1 MNLSVQRVAVW
12 ASSITDKPG
21 GLASVLSGL
30 RDVGAD
36 LDFIVARRAP
46 EKRGAGVVF
55 VAPLRGDKVIAAAT
69 DLGFDLTK
77 SLHSIR
83 VEGTNTAGRAAELTG
98 KLAEA
103 GVNLRGLSA
112 ATTGDKFIMYLA
124 MDSEADA
131 DRAAEILRQ
140 A

>member
-1 MNLSVQRVAVW
+1 MSMSVQRVDVW
-12 ASSITDKPG
+12 AARIEDKAG
-21 GLASVLSGL
+21 GLAAVLSGL

-46 EKRGAGVVF
+46 DKPGTGVVF

-69 DLGFDLTK
+69 GLGFDLTS

-83 VEGTNTAGRAAELTG
+83 IEGTNTPGRAAELTAE
-98 KLAEA
+98 LAQA
-103 GVNLRGLSA
+103 GINLRGLSA
-112 ATTGDKFIMYLA
+112 ATLNDKFIMYLA
-124 MDSEADA
+124 VDSEADA
-131 DRAAEILRQ
+131 DKATAVLRQ

>member
-1 MNLSVQRVAVW
+1 MSISVQRVDVW
-12 ASSITDKPG
+12 AAGIADKAG
-21 GLASVLSGL
+21 GLAAVLSGL

-36 LDFIVARRAP
+36 LDFIVARRSP
-46 EKRGAGVVF
+46 EKPGMGVVF

-69 DLGFDLTK
+69 NLGFDLTT

-83 VEGTNTAGRAAELTG
+83 VEGVNKAGLAAELTG

-103 GVNLRGLSA
+103 GINLRGLSA
-112 ATTGDKFIMYLA
+112 ATTGDRFIMYLA
-124 MDSEADA
+124 IDSEADA
-131 DRAAEILRQ
+131 DKATAILRQ

>member
-1 MNLSVQRVAVW
+1 MAISVQRVDVW
-12 ASSITDKPG
+12 AASIVDKAG
-21 GLASVLSGL
+21 GLAAVLSGL

-46 EKRGAGVVF
+46 EKRGSGVVF
-55 VAPLRGDKVIAAAT
+55 VAPLRGDRVVAAAT
-69 DLGFDLTK
+69 NLGFDLAN
-77 SLHSIR
+77 SLHSLR
-83 VEGTNTAGRAAELTG
+83 VEGPNKAGGGAELTG

-103 GVNLRGLSA
+103 GINLRGLSA

-124 MDSEADA
+124 FDTEADA
-131 DRAAEILRQ
+131 DKAAGILRQ

>member
-1 MNLSVQRVAVW
+1 MGISVQRVDVW
-12 ASSITDKPG
+12 AASIVDKPG
-21 GLASVLSGL
+21 GLASVLSAL

-46 EKRGAGVVF
+46 EKPGVGVVF

-69 DLGFDLTK
+69 NLGFDLTN
-77 SLHSIR
+77 SLHSLR
-83 VEGTNTAGRAAELTG
+83 VEGTNKAGRAAELTG

-103 GVNLRGLSA
+103 GINLRGLSA
-112 ATTGDKFIMYLA
+112 ATTGEKFIMYLA
-124 MDSEADA
+124 VDSEADA
-131 DRAAEILRQ
+131 DKAAGILRQ